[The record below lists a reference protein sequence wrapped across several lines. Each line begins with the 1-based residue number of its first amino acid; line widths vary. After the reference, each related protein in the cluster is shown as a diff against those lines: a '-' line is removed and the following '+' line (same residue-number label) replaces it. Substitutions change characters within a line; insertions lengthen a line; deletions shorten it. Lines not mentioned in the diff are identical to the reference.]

1 MTSYP
6 LLFAP
11 LRVGAVTLR
20 NRVVNLPQGMGY
32 TNRGLVEDED
42 VAYHRRRAIGG
53 VGLVITGGTATDPA
67 SQDRTRNFIAA
78 YDPAVVPGLRRRA
91 DAVHDAGAHIVGQI
105 FNLGRYMAADA
116 MTVPPLAPSPVRAPG
131 LRYAPMAMG
140 RAEIDDIVAAFV
152 VSAKHLREA
161 GCDGVEIHAAHGY
174 LLAQFLSAATNRRDD
189 EYGGSADGR
198 RRLLIEVA
206 DAVRSA
212 CGPDFVVGVRMSA
225 DDEWPAGTTVDE
237 CHEHAAGL
245 LDRVAIDYLS
255 LAVGLR
261 GTYVKDSSEPEG
273 AALDRIAAVKADLP
287 VPVVASQRIR
297 HPELA
302 ERALRAGQADLVGMA
317 RALIADPD
325 WAVKAA
331 RGEAGRIR
339 LCVGAVQD
347 CRSHLVGG
355 LRCMVNADV
364 SNEVAA
370 ARSAD
375 ARVAGSVAVIGA
387 GPAGL
392 EVARRAAARGMR
404 VTVYEAAESPGGQVR
419 LAAGMAGRSELLDHI
434 TYLTG
439 ESRALGVT
447 VHYGQRL
454 DLESAAALTSDH
466 IVVATGA
473 TGAPIAGDGVTVWDV
488 LTTTP
493 TAERVVIVDD
503 GLGDW
508 STLTAA
514 WRLAEQGSAVTIAT
528 PAGSAVTGV
537 PGESQAGVRA
547 RLRAAGVT
555 WLLDVTVKST
565 SDDGVGLERLG
576 TGETIELPADLVV
589 TATGRQP
596 VDTLWRELRER
607 RPGVLAVGD
616 VLTPRTIGNAIRDT
630 VRVVDLI
637 SAAEPVVAP

>member
-6 LLFAP
+6 LLFSP

-32 TNRGLVEDED
+32 TNRGRVEDED
-42 VAYHRRRAIGG
+42 VAYHRRRALGG

-67 SQDRTRNFIAA
+67 SQDRTRNFVAA

-152 VSAKHLREA
+152 VSARHLRDA

-189 EYGGSADGR
+189 EYGGSPDGR
-198 RRLLIEVA
+198 RRLLTEVA
-206 DAVRSA
+206 DAVRTA
-212 CGPDFVVGVRMSA
+212 CGPDFVVGVRLSA
-225 DDEWPAGTTVDE
+225 DDEWPGGTTVDE
-237 CHEHAAGL
+237 CHEHAVGL
-245 LDRVAIDYLS
+245 LDRVAIDYVS

-261 GTYVKDSSEPEG
+261 GTYVKDSAAPEG
-273 AALDRIAAVKADLP
+273 AALDRIAAVRADLP

-297 HPELA
+297 HPGLA
-302 ERALRAGQADLVGMA
+302 ERVLRDGQADLIGMA
-317 RALIADPD
+317 RSLIADPD

-331 RGEAGRIR
+331 RGEAERIR

-370 ARSAD
+370 ARAD
-375 ARVAGSVAVIGA
+375 TRASGSVAVIGA

-392 EVARRAAARGMR
+392 EVARRAATRGMT
-404 VTVYEAAESPGGQVR
+404 VTVYEAADAPGGQVR
-419 LAAGMAGRSELLDHI
+419 LAAGMAGRAELLDHI
-434 TYLTG
+434 EYLSG
-439 ESRALGVT
+439 ELRNLGVT
-447 VHYGQRL
+447 VHYGHRM
-454 DLESAAALTSDH
+454 DVESAAALTADT

-473 TGAPIAGDGVTVWDV
+473 TGVPHDRMTVWDV
-488 LTTTP
+488 LTAPSP
-493 TAERVVIVDD
+493 TAERVVVLDD

-528 PAGSAVTGV
+528 PSGSVLAGV
-537 PGESQAGVRA
+537 PGESQADVRA

-565 SDDGVGLERLG
+565 SDDRVELDRLG

-589 TATGRQP
+589 VATGRQP
-596 VDTLWRELRER
+596 VDTLWRELRDR

-616 VLTPRTIGNAIRDT
+616 ALTPRTIGNAIRDT
-630 VRVVDLI
+630 VRVVDLM
-637 SAAEPVVAP
+637 AVAP